1 MQAEAEAA
9 WESALLTLDTMRDV
23 WFADQPDAWTELALR
38 VYGEAIKY
46 YDASG
51 ELDKM
56 LDVIDHMQDA
66 GMSVQDIPRPRRM
79 HMAGGGADGAD
90 GGDFERYA

>member
-46 YDASG
+46 YDA
-51 ELDKM
+51 
-56 LDVIDHMQDA
+56 
-66 GMSVQDIPRPRRM
+66 R
-79 HMAGGGADGAD
+79 
-90 GGDFERYA
+90 